1 MGTPQFSVP
10 ILEELAIAGYDIAA
24 VYCQPPRS
32 AGRGKKQR
40 LSPIHMVA
48 AEEGYNVRT
57 PVSLKDTMVQKHFQ
71 NLNLDV
77 AVVAAYGLILP
88 NSILGAPR
96 LGCFNVH
103 ASLLPRWRGAA
114 PIQRAIL
121 TGDAETGVTIMQMET
136 GLDSGPLLMQES
148 VPITDELTGQTLQD
162 QLSNLGAK
170 LIVRAL
176 SGIEAGTLK
185 AVPQGKNGITY
196 AAKLNKNE
204 GRINW
209 RMTSFQIDRQV
220 RALNS
225 WPGAWFDYGE
235 DQIKV
240 LKSRPVIGLGA
251 PGTVLEGLAVACGEG
266 VLQLETV
273 QRAGKGPVA
282 ATEFLNGYDLPPG
295 TLLT

>member
-1 MGTPQFSVP
+1 MGTPNFSVP
-10 ILEELAIAGYDIAA
+10 ILEILGSTGYDIAA
-24 VYCQPPRS
+24 VYCQPPRP
-32 AGRGKKQR
+32 AGRGHKKR

-48 AEEGYNVRT
+48 EEEGYNILT
-57 PVSLKDTMVQKHFQ
+57 PASLKDTMVQKYFQ

-88 NSILGAPR
+88 NSFLQAPR
-96 LGCFNVH
+96 FGCLNIH

-121 TGDAETGVTIMQMET
+121 AGDTETGITIMQMEK
-136 GLDSGPLLMQES
+136 GLDTGPLLMKES
-148 VPITDELTGQTLQD
+148 IPIPDEITDRILQD

-170 LIVRAL
+170 LIVKSL
-176 SGIEAGTLK
+176 SGIEAGTLT
-185 AVPQGKNGITY
+185 AVSQGKNGVTY
-196 AAKLNKNE
+196 AAKLSKHE
-204 GRINW
+204 GHINW

-225 WPGAWFDYGE
+225 WPGAWFEHGE
-235 DQIKV
+235 DLIKV
-240 LKSRPVIGLGA
+240 LKSRPVNGMGV

-273 QRAGKGPVA
+273 QRSGRGPMAV
-282 ATEFLNGYDLPPG
+282 TEFLNGYHLPPG